1 MSDSSD
7 EGELVGQNFIPSSI
21 CKVKM
26 LSSDEK
32 LEPYRRWWVEMRQKE
47 NQKVSL
53 KLYRRESRKIHRILQ
68 KFSDQV
74 EKASCDEAFLD
85 VTGQVN
91 LRYALVE

>member
-1 MSDSSD
+1 
-7 EGELVGQNFIPSSI
+7 
-21 CKVKM
+21 
-26 LSSDEK
+26 
-32 LEPYRRWWVEMRQKE
+32 MRQKE